1 MSVINKNLSLQNV
14 PISANLEG
22 ERSKED
28 ESNNYWHAM
37 MPHRAKTLQTLTK
50 H

>member
-28 ESNNYWHAM
+28 ENNNYWHA
-37 MPHRAKTLQTLTK
+37 AQSKNITNFN
-50 H
+50 